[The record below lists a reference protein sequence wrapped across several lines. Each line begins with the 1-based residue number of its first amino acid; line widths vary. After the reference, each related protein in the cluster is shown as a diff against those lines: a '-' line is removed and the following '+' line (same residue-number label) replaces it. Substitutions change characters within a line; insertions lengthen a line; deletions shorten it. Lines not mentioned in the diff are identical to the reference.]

1 MLDTA
6 EELYKTRA
14 NEIRKKINGFE
25 KIGIISIELNNYNN
39 FKDILSLED
48 FKSAR
53 RIINRKKWRRKNCY
67 KKLEP
72 IINLYEELYYEKGIY
87 CNIVFGT
94 CTFDNNAIEWKEE
107 TRTKKVNKW
116 IKEHFQIALA
126 NIDYGLKN
134 EREHHHFIGLTFE
147 ELEDIGKKGKKG
159 FKIYNIKNNKNYDI
173 GFEPDLEIV
182 DLDKIINDRK
192 LSNYLVKLNFHS
204 NKKSTRNRRIR
215 VLKNN

>member
-1 MLDTA
+1 MLEEEA
-6 EELYKTRA
+6 EVLYKQRA
-14 NEIRKKINGFE
+14 NEILKNEKTIINYFKTE
-25 KIGIISIELNNYNN
+25 DYEN
-39 FKDILSLED
+39 FKDIMSYED

-72 IINLYEELYYEKGIY
+72 IINLYEELFYKKGIY

-94 CTFDNNAIEWKEE
+94 CTFDNKSMTWKEE

-116 IKEHFQIALA
+116 IKEHFIIALA
-126 NIDYGLKN
+126 NIDYGKTT

-147 ELEDIGKKGKKG
+147 ELERTGKKGKKG
-159 FKIYNIKNNKNYDI
+159 FDMYEIKNNKNYSL
-173 GFEPDLEIV
+173 GFEPNLEIV
-182 DLDKIINDRK
+182 NNFNNDKK

>member
-1 MLDTA
+1 MLEEEA
-6 EELYKTRA
+6 EVLYKQRA
-14 NEIRKKINGFE
+14 NEILKNEKTIINYFKTKDYE
-25 KIGIISIELNNYNN
+25 N
-39 FKDILSLED
+39 FKDIMSYED

-72 IINLYEELYYEKGIY
+72 IINLYEELFYEKGIY

-94 CTFDNNAIEWKEE
+94 CTFDNNSMSWKEE

-116 IKEHFQIALA
+116 IKEHFIIALA
-126 NIDYGLKN
+126 NIDYGKTT
-134 EREHHHFIGLTFE
+134 EREHHHFIGLTIE
-147 ELEDIGKKGKKG
+147 ELEKTGKKGKKG
-159 FKIYNIKNNKNYDI
+159 FDMYEIKNNKNYGL
-173 GFEPDLEIV
+173 GFEPNLE
-182 DLDKIINDRK
+182 IINDFDNDKK

-215 VLKNN
+215 VLKNA